1 MLDQLLPEDDHIS
14 RYCKP
19 SAIAESGLPL
29 ASAFGLRQG
38 EEYLSVNWLEYFRLP
53 ELSAAVEK
61 VREAFRSKGYQVR
74 PNGRF
79 VVLNIGAAKRMVFEG
94 VRCVLRINH
103 HPLANDPSHASI
115 LGYGPDDLMVA
126 VELAALATPQDV
138 YKP

>member
-1 MLDQLLPEDDHIS
+1 MLDQSLPKDDHIS

-19 SAIAESGLPL
+19 SVMADNGLPM

-38 EEYLSVNWLEYFRLP
+38 EEYLSVNWLEYFHLTD
-53 ELSAAVEK
+53 LSPAVEK

-79 VVLNIGAAKRMVFEG
+79 VVLNIGAAKRVVIEG

-103 HPLANDPSHASI
+103 HPLEEDPSHACI

-126 VELAALATPQDV
+126 VELAALVKAQDV

>member
-1 MLDQLLPEDDHIS
+1 MMDQSLPNDDHIS

-19 SAIAESGLPL
+19 SAIAENGLPM

-38 EEYLSVNWLEYFRLP
+38 ENYLSVNWLEYFHLTG
-53 ELSAAVEK
+53 LSAAVKK
-61 VREAFRSKGYQVR
+61 VREAFRNKGYQVR

-79 VVLNIGAAKRMVFEG
+79 VVLNIGATRRAVYEG
-94 VRCVLRINH
+94 ARCVLRINH

-115 LGYGPDDLMVA
+115 FGYGPDDLMVA
-126 VELAALATPQDV
+126 VELVALVTPQHV